1 MKITNFYKRIMIYKE
16 TYLPL
21 TQALGILN
29 QKINKPY
36 VSRSW
41 FFHLWNAG
49 LVQMMLL
56 QSIIYKYGIHILVD

>member
-36 VSRSW
+36 VSSSR
-41 FFHLWNAG
+41 FFTSVKCRTSSDDAFTVNHL
-49 LVQMMLL
+49 
-56 QSIIYKYGIHILVD
+56 